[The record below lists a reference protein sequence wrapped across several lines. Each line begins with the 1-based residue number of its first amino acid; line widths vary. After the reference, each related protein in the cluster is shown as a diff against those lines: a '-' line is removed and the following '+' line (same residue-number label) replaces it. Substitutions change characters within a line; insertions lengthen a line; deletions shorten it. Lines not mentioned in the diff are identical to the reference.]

1 MTDEKRVAVIRDR
14 HDAEGVVLELNDP
27 INPVAAIGAN
37 YMVFA
42 DTNPWVD
49 INFPAAACAPGVKML
64 FFCHAVIMPQSED
77 FCQAKPP
84 CEFFHKDMGRMRKE
98 RGRRK
103 RAVMPNTTQIV
114 IVGGGFGGLKVAQT
128 LEKLIHTGE
137 PIDVTLISR
146 DNFLLFTPF
155 LTEALGGMLDEGD
168 VISPIRAFLKK
179 TRFVMGEVTAV
190 DVHAKTVTF
199 RRPLTDETETVQA
212 DHLVLSLG
220 STSSFHGQDDLAKLA
235 FTLKSLDDATL
246 LRNHLM
252 ACLEQA
258 NEETDVVARQ
268 SFLTVMVVGA
278 GYTGVEAAGA
288 IRDLMKDAA
297 REYPHIRPDEVR
309 VLLADM
315 AEQILPTIDPSLAK
329 YAIRQLQKR
338 GIELRLGQK
347 IDKADGQSVT
357 LSKGEYVPTRTLL
370 WSAGVVPSPLTQTLN
385 CEKDKKGAILT
396 EPTMAVKGLH
406 HVWAMGDCAS
416 IPNLLEQG
424 RPYTAT
430 AQNAE
435 REAKKL
441 AHNVIAVLRGG
452 KPEPFLFRTLGEFVN
467 LGHQVAVA
475 QIKWFKFSGFIAWFL
490 WRSVYL
496 VKIPHWSR
504 KARVVSGWTM
514 DLLFGRTSVE
524 SETPR
529 LLRSHTQD
537 RRGIEEKAVEATK

>member
-1 MTDEKRVAVIRDR
+1 MAQTQ
-14 HDAEGVVLELNDP
+14 
-27 INPVAAIGAN
+27 
-37 YMVFA
+37 
-42 DTNPWVD
+42 
-49 INFPAAACAPGVKML
+49 
-64 FFCHAVIMPQSED
+64 PQ
-77 FCQAKPP
+77 
-84 CEFFHKDMGRMRKE
+84 
-98 RGRRK
+98 
-103 RAVMPNTTQIV
+103 TQIV

-128 LEKLIHTGE
+128 LEKLIRAGE
-137 PIDVTLISR
+137 EIEVTLISR

-155 LTEALGGMLDEGD
+155 LTETLGGMLDEAD

-179 TRFVMGEVTAV
+179 TRFVMGEVTAI
-190 DVHAKTVTF
+190 DVHAKTVTY
-199 RRPLTDETETVQA
+199 RRPLTDEMETIGA

-258 NEETDVVARQ
+258 NQETDVVARQ
-268 SFLTVMVVGA
+268 SLLTVVVVGA

-297 REYPHIRPDEVR
+297 REYPHVRPDEVR
-309 VLLADM
+309 VLLVDM
-315 AEQILPTIDPSLAK
+315 AEQILPTIDPSLAQ
-329 YAIRQLQKR
+329 YAVRQIQKR
-338 GIELRLGQK
+338 GIEMRLGQK
-347 IDKADGQSVT
+347 IDKADPQSLT
-357 LSKGEYVPTRTLL
+357 LSKGEQIPARTLL
-370 WSAGVVPSPLTQTLN
+370 WSAGVVPSPLTQTLD
-385 CEKDKKGAILT
+385 CEKDKKGAIMV

-406 HVWAMGDCAS
+406 HVWAMGDCAH
-416 IPNLLEQG
+416 IPNLLEEG
-424 RPYTAT
+424 RPYAAT

-435 REAKKL
+435 REAKQL
-441 AHNVIAVLRGG
+441 ARNVMAVLRGG
-452 KPEPFLFRTLGEFVN
+452 KPQPFLFRTLGEFVN
-467 LGHQVAVA
+467 LGHRVAVA

-504 KARVVSGWTM
+504 KARVVSGWTL

-529 LLRSHTQD
+529 LLRSHTAS
-537 RRGIEEKAVEATK
+537 RRDDK

>member
-1 MTDEKRVAVIRDR
+1 MAQLQTK
-14 HDAEGVVLELNDP
+14 
-27 INPVAAIGAN
+27 
-37 YMVFA
+37 
-42 DTNPWVD
+42 
-49 INFPAAACAPGVKML
+49 
-64 FFCHAVIMPQSED
+64 
-77 FCQAKPP
+77 
-84 CEFFHKDMGRMRKE
+84 
-98 RGRRK
+98 
-103 RAVMPNTTQIV
+103 TQIV

-128 LEKLIHTGE
+128 LEKLIRFSE
-137 PIDVTLISR
+137 SVEVTLISR

-179 TRFVMGEVTAV
+179 TRFIMGEVTAV

-199 RRPLTDETETVQA
+199 RQPLTDETQIIQA

-220 STSSFHGQDDLAKLA
+220 STSSFHGQDDLAKRA
-235 FTLKSLDDATL
+235 FTMKSLDDATL

-258 NEETDVVARQ
+258 NSETDTVARQ
-268 SFLTVMVVGA
+268 SFLTVVVVGA

-297 REYPHIRPDEVR
+297 RDYPRIRPDEVR
-309 VLLADM
+309 VLLVDM
-315 AEQILPTIDPSLAK
+315 AEQILPTIDPSLAH
-329 YAIRQLQKR
+329 YAIQQLQKR
-338 GIELRLGQK
+338 GIEMRLGQK
-347 IDKADGQSVT
+347 IDKADLQSIT
-357 LSKGEYVPTRTLL
+357 LSKGEHIPARTLL
-370 WSAGVVPSPLTQTLN
+370 WSAGVVPSPLTKTLN

-396 EPTMAVKGLH
+396 EPTMAVKGLVN
-406 HVWAMGDCAS
+406 VWAMGDCAH
-416 IPNLLEQG
+416 IPNLLEEG
-424 RPYTAT
+424 RPYAAT

-441 AHNVIAVLRGG
+441 AHNVMTVLRGG
-452 KPEPFLFRTLGEFVN
+452 KPEPFLFRTLGEFIN

-475 QIKWFKFSGFIAWFL
+475 QIKWFKFSGFFAWFL

-514 DLLFGRTSVE
+514 DLVFGRTSVE

-529 LLRSHTQD
+529 LLRSHTQS
-537 RRGIEEKAVEATK
+537 RRNTEEQAVEPTK